1 MKCHGLV
8 KMALGRDFS
17 FTEPWKHQLASDAV
31 IVRAASLAH
40 DQLAIKKQS
49 LVVSI
54 ILRSKSATLPDL
66 EES

>member
-31 IVRAASLAH
+31 ISF
-40 DQLAIKKQS
+40 QLF
-49 LVVSI
+49 
-54 ILRSKSATLPDL
+54 
-66 EES
+66 